1 MRSKKVKILRSS
13 EERYENLQRI
23 VRQEVKRE
31 MKASGKEKEA
41 SNEQRATRKR
51 QV

>member
-1 MRSKKVKILRSS
+1 V
-13 EERYENLQRI
+13 Q
-23 VRQEVKRE
+23 RE